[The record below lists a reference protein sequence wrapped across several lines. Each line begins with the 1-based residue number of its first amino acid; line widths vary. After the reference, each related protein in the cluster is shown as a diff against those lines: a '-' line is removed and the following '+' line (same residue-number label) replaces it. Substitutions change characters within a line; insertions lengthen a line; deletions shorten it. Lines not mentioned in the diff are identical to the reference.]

1 MHFFA
6 RFKER
11 YIGDKAFYRSVLAV
25 AVPIMVQNGITNFVS
40 LLDNIMVGRLG
51 TESMSGV
58 SIVNQFIFIFNLLI
72 FGAVSAAGIFT
83 AQYHGRGDT
92 AGVRDTFRFKVLI
105 TIFAALV
112 CGAVLYLA
120 DDPLISLFL
129 YDGSAE
135 GDLAL
140 TLAEGKDYLLI
151 MLSGL
156 LPFAISNAYASTM
169 RETGET
175 VLPMKASIVAVV
187 TNFILNS
194 LLIFGLFGL
203 PALGVRGAAIA
214 TVASRFAELAVLVIW
229 GHTHRGVCPY
239 LVGAY
244 RSFRIPGALFGQ
256 IAVRGLPLMLNEF
269 FWSLAVTM
277 RNQCYA
283 TRGLD
288 AVAAQNICSTIVNV
302 FSIVYLALG
311 SAIAIII
318 GNLLGAGKLEEARV
332 TDRRLVAF
340 SVLCSAAIGCLLAAT
355 SGLFPLLYN
364 ITENARG
371 LAAYMI
377 AVSALAMPFCAFANS
392 AYFTIRSGG
401 QVMITLLFD
410 SVFMWTIVMPLSF
423 FLSRATGMDIR
434 PLYFICQM
442 TEALKALLGFLLL
455 RRGTWVR
462 QLIREDAETPAP
474 EDPAGE

>member
-1 MHFFA
+1 MHFFGK
-6 RFKER
+6 FKER

-58 SIVNQFIFIFNLLI
+58 SIVNQFVFIFNLLI

-92 AGVRDTFRFKVLI
+92 EGVRSTFRFKVLI
-105 TIFAALV
+105 TVIAALV

-120 DDPLISLFL
+120 DDALISIFL

-140 TLAEGKDYLLI
+140 TLSEGKDYLLI
-151 MLSGL
+151 MLAGL
-156 LPFAISNAYASTM
+156 LPFAVSNAYASTM

-175 VLPMKASIVAVV
+175 VMPMKASIVAVV

-203 PALGVRGAAIA
+203 PAMGVRGAAIA
-214 TVASRFAELAVLVIW
+214 TVTSRFAELGVLVVW
-229 GHTHRGVCPY
+229 GHTHKKVCPY
-239 LVGAY
+239 LTGAY
-244 RSFRIPGALFGQ
+244 RTFRIPGALFGQ

-269 FWSLAVTM
+269 FWSLAVTL

-288 AVAAQNICSTIVNV
+288 AVAAQNICSTIFNV

-340 SVLCSAAIGCLLAAT
+340 SVFCSVGMGIILAAT

-364 ITENARG
+364 TTDTARG

-377 AVSALAMPFCAFANS
+377 AVSALTMPFCAFANA

-410 SVFMWTIVMPLSF
+410 SVFMWAVVMPVCFL
-423 FLSRATGMDIR
+423 LSRATGMDIR

-442 TEALKALLGFLLL
+442 TETLKALLGFFLL
-455 RRGTWVR
+455 RRGTWVH
-462 QLIREDAETPAP
+462 QLIRDDETAPAQTP
-474 EDPAGE
+474 SAGE